1 MVALLRMDEDR
12 RMVELAAVTENK
24 VLGPIK
30 GHALGPKKQVVV
42 KEDTHMV
49 GSHVDRNMAKDER

>member
-1 MVALLRMDEDR
+1 MDEDR